1 MYDFLEGVVAHRT
14 LTGLTLDVG
23 GVGYL
28 LLAPLGSVLPEEG
41 ARGRV
46 WTHLVVRED
55 SQTLYGFGDQ
65 ETRDLFRNLLRV
77 KGVGPGMALAVLSGL
92 DRRQLCEAL
101 VAEDIARLTAIKG
114 VGKKT
119 AEQILLDLRDK
130 IPSLSA
136 GLEAVPGALAP
147 NSPSTPQSTNIEDAV
162 SALVSLGFA
171 EKDARKRVEKAGKTI
186 DPEDLGQL
194 VQAAFRG

>member
-14 LTGLTLDVG
+14 PTGLTLDVG

-28 LLAPLGSVLPEEG
+28 LLVPLGTVLPDEG
-41 ARGRV
+41 ATGRV

-65 ETRDLFRNLLRV
+65 ETRDLFRTLLRV

-92 DRRQLCEAL
+92 DRRELCEAL
-101 VAEDIARLTAIKG
+101 AGENIARLTAIKG

-119 AEQILLDLRDK
+119 AEQILLDLRDR

-136 GLEAVPGALAP
+136 GLEALPGATP
-147 NSPSTPQSTNIEDAV
+147 HPPSPTPQNTNLEDAV

-171 EKDARKRVEKAGKTI
+171 EKDARKRVEKAGKDI